1 MNDNLDPRYPYAD
14 DLHEG
19 NVLVAAM
26 WGLLFE
32 AGIVVVLCLVAWLVT
47 VVL

>member
-1 MNDNLDPRYPYAD
+1 MDNNLGPRYTYDD

-32 AGIVVVLCLVAWLVT
+32 AGIVLVLCLVAWLVM

>member
-1 MNDNLDPRYPYAD
+1 MNDNLDPRYTYDD

-32 AGIVVVLCLVAWLVT
+32 AGIVVVLCLVAWLVV